1 MEENNIRNILDN
13 RCYIILPDREVSDYI
28 EDVELL
34 LDKGIR
40 LFQLRRKEISFEDYV
55 REAFY
60 VKEILKKKGGFL
72 IIDDN
77 VEVALKVD
85 ADGVHL
91 GENDVK
97 PKIARRILGRE
108 RIIGYTANTYE
119 DALIGYEEG
128 ADYIGLGPFFYTE
141 TKKNLKPFVKEDT
154 VRKILGNIPLP
165 VFAIGGINQ
174 DNIYSVLRM
183 GIDRVAIS
191 SGFFM
196 AKDKEKFIDN
206 ILEAL
211 YGAR

>member
-40 LFQLRRKEISFEDYV
+40 LFQLRRKKISFEDYV

-128 ADYIGLGPFFYTE
+128 ADYIGLGPFFIPRR
-141 TKKNLKPFVKEDT
+141 KKT
-154 VRKILGNIPLP
+154 
-165 VFAIGGINQ
+165 
-174 DNIYSVLRM
+174 
-183 GIDRVAIS
+183 
-191 SGFFM
+191 
-196 AKDKEKFIDN
+196 
-206 ILEAL
+206 
-211 YGAR
+211 